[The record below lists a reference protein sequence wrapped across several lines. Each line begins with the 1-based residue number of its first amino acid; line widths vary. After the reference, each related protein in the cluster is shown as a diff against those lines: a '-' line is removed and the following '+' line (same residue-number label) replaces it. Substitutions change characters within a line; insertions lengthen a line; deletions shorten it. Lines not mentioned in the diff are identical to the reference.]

1 MPKNWIQSVEKEMK
15 EDNTEGSFSAK
26 AKKAGKS
33 THDYA
38 MEVIKKYK
46 GKDNTAA
53 QERLLKQ
60 AVLALNFEKMRKK
73 KSGDKDKPCASC
85 RAKSQTKVNL
95 KKESQ
100 LKKDERVLAKA
111 PAVGVSPAGKKN
123 PAGERKKKK

>member
-73 KSGDKDKPCASC
+73 KSGDKDKP
-85 RAKSQTKVNL
+85 
-95 KKESQ
+95 
-100 LKKDERVLAKA
+100 
-111 PAVGVSPAGKKN
+111 
-123 PAGERKKKK
+123 